1 MKKQLISR
9 NSCKHPYSYAF
20 LGETNIRGRIEKH
33 LYKHYI
39 ISERFLM
46 VEIVYFVLFYLE
58 LLIFSLDEQNL
69 LGF

>member
-1 MKKQLISR
+1 MHFWEKK
-9 NSCKHPYSYAF
+9 
-20 LGETNIRGRIEKH
+20 NIRGRIEKH

-46 VEIVYFVLFYLE
+46 VEIVYLVLFYLE
-58 LLIFSLDEQNL
+58 LLICSLDEQNL